1 MRRAGGPRI
10 SAAMTASESGV
21 LPPEIEQEADLFELA
36 NLYPCSTGLPMTV
49 WISPRG
55 RAHHD
60 ARIKVCMTPGDR
72 MDVDNTAIVALRPQ
86 PRLLHG
92 ELAADDLKAVLAW
105 AALNL
110 QPLLDYWDGATDTME
125 LIRRLRKV

>member
-1 MRRAGGPRI
+1 
-10 SAAMTASESGV
+10 MTASESGG